1 MQIKKIYYQEIDS
14 TNKEIERINSSEGTV
29 LIAETQTLGKG
40 QSGRSWLSE
49 KGGLYFSIL
58 VKPKE
63 NIHLIPLISGL
74 SVVNTIN
81 KLLILEKSNISI
93 KWPNDVFYGNKKIS
107 GTLVESKFKGNKIE
121 HCIVGVGIN
130 INQNKFP
137 EFDDNIPTS
146 IKIISGKEINK
157 ELVLD
162 EYLNNFFYYYEQL
175 SNSNKIIEEV
185 NNLLYMKNKIIT
197 VFTSGKEIYG
207 NLLGLN
213 IDGALILK
221 DENKK
226 EHIIY
231 SGRILK

>member
-14 TNKEIERINSSEGTV
+14 TNKEIERLNSSEGTV

-74 SVVNTIN
+74 SVVNAIN
-81 KLLILEKSNISI
+81 KLFSFEKSNISI
-93 KWPNDVFYGNKKIS
+93 KWPNDVFWDNRKVS

-121 HCIVGVGIN
+121 SCIVGVGIN
-130 INQNKFP
+130 VNQNKFP
-137 EFDDNIPTS
+137 EFEDNIPTS
-146 IKIISGKEINK
+146 LKIISGKETNK

-162 EYLNNFFYYYEQL
+162 EYLNSFFSYYDQL
-175 SNSNKIIEEV
+175 SNAHKIIQEV
-185 NNLLYMKNKIIT
+185 NNLLYQKNKLIT
-197 VFTSGKEIYG
+197 VFTSGKEICG

-213 IDGALILK
+213 TDGALILK
-221 DENKK
+221 DENNK